1 MGYSGMGYQKWISS
15 QRPRKP
21 FSRDRK
27 PIGGKTDQ
35 ATFSDFNLHE
45 AEPKKK
51 GFNVLS
57 LLLILFIIGALII
70 IGTAWNNYVKEENK
84 LNREKAVHA
93 REYPAKQ
100 AKDVT
105 IFMHRNAE
113 VAIRKGDFEYA
124 KQDLKIAQKHKPKNI
139 KTSQLWALLYLT
151 ECNYGKNC
159 DSASYYL
166 DKHFTSFPN
175 DTSTKMLSLKQAYE
189 EEDFTKLAEI
199 LRQ

>member
-1 MGYSGMGYQKWISS
+1 MRPNQK
-15 QRPRKP
+15 RKDLMCCRS
-21 FSRDRK
+21 FL
-27 PIGGKTDQ
+27 
-35 ATFSDFNLHE
+35 F
-45 AEPKKK
+45 
-51 GFNVLS
+51 S
-57 LLLILFIIGALII
+57 LLFCALII